1 MCLCAAAGASAGVA
15 SIVRRRASGDG
26 AANVSAMAARCIS
39 SASSRSIP
47 RARVATPRR
56 RRFAA
61 TSLFKK
67 VRFGRENRDDSY
79 RNTDLLKAIFCA
91 FFDATVGVAH
101 SETVDIDGGAA
112 AMERASAARARRRL
126 RRAFAAMRLEA
137 VENEDD
143 YAVYLA
149 DPGLDALEC
158 DGTAV
163 IVMGAAVPA
172 CAAFLGDLELLRLAR
187 ELGYE
192 WNWETCASAAM
203 SGQLECLKYA
213 RERGCDWSHL
223 TCEFAAYSGNL
234 ECLKYAHERGCPWS
248 EVTCA
253 NAAENGH
260 LECLKY
266 AYERGCPLNEDMC
279 AYAASNGHLE
289 CLKYAHERGCP
300 WNEETCQNAAEK
312 GHLECLK
319 YAHEHGC
326 PWDELTCGAAAY
338 MNEIECLR
346 YAQDHGAPD
355 SAHYVVD
362 WQRMYVSAVELI
374 VQIALSH
381 QRDGYVSLRELTP
394 TVNRFLRAWPELDV
408 REEVIGQLREYFDFD
423 PLEEPPPPRER
434 FSTMIDLYATK

>member
-56 RRFAA
+56 RRFAS

-112 AMERASAARARRRL
+112 AMERASAARARERL

-149 DPGLDALEC
+149 GNGLDALAR

-163 IVMGAAVPA
+163 IVTSAAVPA
-172 CAAFLGDLELLRLAR
+172 CAAFLGDLELLRLAL

-192 WNWETCASAAM
+192 WNWATCCCAALN
-203 SGQLECLKYA
+203 GHLECLKYA

-234 ECLKYAHERGCPWS
+234 ECLKYAHERGCPWD
-248 EVTCA
+248 EETCKI
-253 NAAENGH
+253 AAEN
-260 LECLKY
+260 
-266 AYERGCPLNEDMC
+266 
-279 AYAASNGHLE
+279 
-289 CLKYAHERGCP
+289 
-300 WNEETCQNAAEK
+300 

-326 PWDELTCGAAAY
+326 PWNEETCACAAY
-338 MNEIECLR
+338 TGHLGCLKYGR
-346 YAQDHGAPD
+346 MVHGVDVESHASTSGPTRSASARTHALRSRTGLPFSQCSATHAHPLSSTYASRCTPSIDSSPHAGLLTWIYAPGGVKKRVSHPRAR
-355 SAHYVVD
+355 SANA
-362 WQRMYVSAVELI
+362 S
-374 VQIALSH
+374 
-381 QRDGYVSLRELTP
+381 
-394 TVNRFLRAWPELDV
+394 
-408 REEVIGQLREYFDFD
+408 
-423 PLEEPPPPRER
+423 PRR
-434 FSTMIDLYATK
+434 

>member
-1 MCLCAAAGASAGVA
+1 M
-15 SIVRRRASGDG
+15 
-26 AANVSAMAARCIS
+26 
-39 SASSRSIP
+39 
-47 RARVATPRR
+47 
-56 RRFAA
+56 
-61 TSLFKK
+61 
-67 VRFGRENRDDSY
+67 RFGRENRDDSY

-143 YAVYLA
+143 YAVYRA
-149 DPGLDALEC
+149 DHGLDALAR

-163 IVMGAAVPA
+163 IATSAAVPA
-172 CAAFLGDLELLRLAR
+172 CAAFLGDLELLRLAL

-192 WNWETCASAAM
+192 WNWETCCCAALN
-203 SGQLECLKYA
+203 GHLECLKYA
-213 RERGCDWSHL
+213 RERGCDWSEL
-223 TCEFAAYSGNL
+223 
-234 ECLKYAHERGCPWS
+234 
-248 EVTCA
+248 TCA
-253 NAAENGH
+253 NAA
-260 LECLKY
+260 
-266 AYERGCPLNEDMC
+266 LN
-279 AYAASNGHLE
+279 
-289 CLKYAHERGCP
+289 
-300 WNEETCQNAAEK
+300 

-326 PWDELTCGAAAY
+326 RWDELTCGAAAY
-338 MNEIECLR
+338 VNEIECLR

-362 WQRMYVSAVELI
+362 WQRMYVGAVDLI

-381 QRDGYVSLRELTP
+381 HRDGYVSLRELTP

-408 REEVIGQLREYFDFD
+408 REEVIRQLREYFDFD

>member
-56 RRFAA
+56 RRFAS

-137 VENEDD
+137 VENEDE

-149 DPGLDALEC
+149 DPGLDALES

-172 CAAFLGDLELLRLAR
+172 CAAFLGDLELLRLAL

-213 RERGCDWSHL
+213 RERGCDWSD
-223 TCEFAAYSGNL
+223 S
-234 ECLKYAHERGCPWS
+234 
-248 EVTCA
+248 TCA

-266 AYERGCPLNEDMC
+266 A
-279 AYAASNGHLE
+279 
-289 CLKYAHERGCP
+289 HERGCP
-300 WNEETCQNAAEK
+300 WSEYTCGAAASN

-326 PWDELTCGAAAY
+326 PWNEDLYAYAAGYGHLECLKYAHERGCDWSDLTCANAAENGHLEMLKYAHEHGCPWDELTCWSAAY
-338 MNEIECLR
+338 YGHLECLK
-346 YAQDHGAPD
+346 YACAHGFPGSDPYATALNEVCIPD
-355 SAHYVVD
+355 ADKRLGVEVALMFHRANGGDISMREFLPVWKEHGELYREAHLRV
-362 WQRMYVSAVELI
+362 A
-374 VQIALSH
+374 
-381 QRDGYVSLRELTP
+381 RELAP
-394 TVNRFLRAWPELDV
+394 TL
-408 REEVIGQLREYFDFD
+408 
-423 PLEEPPPPRER
+423 
-434 FSTMIDLYATK
+434 

>member
-1 MCLCAAAGASAGVA
+1 M
-15 SIVRRRASGDG
+15 
-26 AANVSAMAARCIS
+26 
-39 SASSRSIP
+39 
-47 RARVATPRR
+47 
-56 RRFAA
+56 
-61 TSLFKK
+61 
-67 VRFGRENRDDSY
+67 RFGRENRDDSY

-112 AMERASAARARRRL
+112 AMERASAARARERL

-149 DPGLDALEC
+149 DHGLDALAR
-158 DGTAV
+158 DGAAV
-163 IVMGAAVPA
+163 IATGAAVPA
-172 CAAFLGDLELLRLAR
+172 CAAFLGDLELLRLAL

-213 RERGCDWSHL
+213 RERGCDWSDL
-223 TCEFAAYSGNL
+223 
-234 ECLKYAHERGCPWS
+234 
-248 EVTCA
+248 TCA

-266 AYERGCPLNEDMC
+266 A
-279 AYAASNGHLE
+279 
-289 CLKYAHERGCP
+289 HEHGCP
-300 WNEETCQNAAEK
+300 WDELTCRGAAEK

-338 MNEIECLR
+338 VNEIECLR

-362 WQRMYVSAVELI
+362 WQRMYVSAVDLI

-381 QRDGYVSLRELTP
+381 QPDGYVSLRELTP

-408 REEVIGQLREYFDFD
+408 REEVKRQLREYFDFD

>member
-1 MCLCAAAGASAGVA
+1 M
-15 SIVRRRASGDG
+15 
-26 AANVSAMAARCIS
+26 
-39 SASSRSIP
+39 
-47 RARVATPRR
+47 
-56 RRFAA
+56 
-61 TSLFKK
+61 
-67 VRFGRENRDDSY
+67 RFGRENRDDSY

-112 AMERASAARARRRL
+112 AMERASAARARERL

-137 VENEDD
+137 VENEDG

-149 DPGLDALEC
+149 DHGLDALAR
-158 DGTAV
+158 DGAAV
-163 IVMGAAVPA
+163 IATGAAVPA
-172 CAAFLGDLELLRLAR
+172 CAAFLGDLELLRLAL

-192 WNWETCASAAM
+192 WNWETCCCAALN
-203 SGQLECLKYA
+203 GHLECLKYA
-213 RERGCDWSHL
+213 RERGCDWSEH
-223 TCEFAAYSGNL
+223 
-234 ECLKYAHERGCPWS
+234 
-248 EVTCA
+248 TCA
-253 NAAENGH
+253 NAA
-260 LECLKY
+260 
-266 AYERGCPLNEDMC
+266 LN
-279 AYAASNGHLE
+279 
-289 CLKYAHERGCP
+289 
-300 WNEETCQNAAEK
+300 

-326 PWDELTCGAAAY
+326 PWHELTCGAAAY

-381 QRDGYVSLRELTP
+381 QRHGYVSLRELTP

-408 REEVIGQLREYFDFD
+408 REEVIGQLREYFDFG

>member
-1 MCLCAAAGASAGVA
+1 
-15 SIVRRRASGDG
+15 
-26 AANVSAMAARCIS
+26 MAARCIS

-112 AMERASAARARRRL
+112 AMERASAARARERL

-163 IVMGAAVPA
+163 IVLGAAVPA
-172 CAAFLGDLELLRLAR
+172 CAAFLGDLELLRLAL

-192 WNWETCASAAM
+192 WNWETCCCAALN
-203 SGQLECLKYA
+203 GHLECLKYA
-213 RERGCDWSHL
+213 RERGCDWSEVTCGAAAENGHL
-223 TCEFAAYSGNL
+223 DCLKYAHENGCPWDKRTCDNAARYGHLDCLEYAHENGCPWNWATCDNAARYGHLDCLEYAHENGCPWDEVTCEEAAYYGHL
-234 ECLKYAHERGCPWS
+234 ECLKYARENGCPWDKQTCDNAAYYGHLDCLRYAHENGCPWN
-248 EVTCA
+248 EVTCKD
-253 NAAENGH
+253 AAENGH

-266 AYERGCPLNEDMC
+266 AC
-279 AYAASNGHLE
+279 A
-289 CLKYAHERGCP
+289 
-300 WNEETCQNAAEK
+300 
-312 GHLECLK
+312 
-319 YAHEHGC
+319 HGC
-326 PWDELTCGAAAY
+326 PGSD
-338 MNEIECLR
+338 R
-346 YAQDHGAPD
+346 YAEALNEVVIPD
-355 SAHYVVD
+355 VDESFGVDVALAFQQNGGEISMREFLPLWVAHREGYRD
-362 WQRMYVSAVELI
+362 AHLEI
-374 VQIALSH
+374 VRNWIAH
-381 QRDGYVSLRELTP
+381 D
-394 TVNRFLRAWPELDV
+394 
-408 REEVIGQLREYFDFD
+408 
-423 PLEEPPPPRER
+423 
-434 FSTMIDLYATK
+434 

>member
-1 MCLCAAAGASAGVA
+1 M
-15 SIVRRRASGDG
+15 
-26 AANVSAMAARCIS
+26 
-39 SASSRSIP
+39 
-47 RARVATPRR
+47 
-56 RRFAA
+56 
-61 TSLFKK
+61 
-67 VRFGRENRDDSY
+67 RFGRENRDDSY

-143 YAVYLA
+143 YAVYRA
-149 DPGLDALEC
+149 DHGLDALAR

-163 IVMGAAVPA
+163 IVTSAAVPA
-172 CAAFLGDLELLRLAR
+172 CAAFLGDLELLRLAL

-192 WNWETCASAAM
+192 WNWETCCCAALN
-203 SGQLECLKYA
+203 GHLECLKYA
-213 RERGCDWSHL
+213 RERGCDWSEH
-223 TCEFAAYSGNL
+223 
-234 ECLKYAHERGCPWS
+234 
-248 EVTCA
+248 TCA
-253 NAAENGH
+253 NAA
-260 LECLKY
+260 
-266 AYERGCPLNEDMC
+266 LN
-279 AYAASNGHLE
+279 
-289 CLKYAHERGCP
+289 
-300 WNEETCQNAAEK
+300 

-326 PWDELTCGAAAY
+326 PWHELTCGAAAY
-338 MNEIECLR
+338 VNEIECLR

-408 REEVIGQLREYFDFD
+408 REEVKRQLREYFDFD

>member
-56 RRFAA
+56 RRFAS

-112 AMERASAARARRRL
+112 AMERASAARARERL

-149 DPGLDALEC
+149 GNGLDALARV
-158 DGTAV
+158 GTAV
-163 IVMGAAVPA
+163 IATSAAVPA
-172 CAAFLGDLELLRLAR
+172 CAAFLGDLELLRLAL

-266 AYERGCPLNEDMC
+266 AYERGCPLYEEMC

-289 CLKYAHERGCP
+289 CLKYLHERGCPWDEETCWYAAYHGHLECLKYAHEHGCP

-319 YAHEHGC
+319 YAREHRC
-326 PWDELTCGAAAY
+326 PWDKDECIDAALAYGNTACLTY
-338 MNEIECLR
+338 MRTLK
-346 YAQDHGAPD
+346 D
-355 SAHYVVD
+355 
-362 WQRMYVSAVELI
+362 AVESKLDDAMSALDE
-374 VQIALSH
+374 IARDIPEGAYVTICAALKLSH
-381 QRDGYVSLRELTP
+381 DEHKKRKR
-394 TVNRFLRAWPELDV
+394 
-408 REEVIGQLREYFDFD
+408 
-423 PLEEPPPPRER
+423 
-434 FSTMIDLYATK
+434 